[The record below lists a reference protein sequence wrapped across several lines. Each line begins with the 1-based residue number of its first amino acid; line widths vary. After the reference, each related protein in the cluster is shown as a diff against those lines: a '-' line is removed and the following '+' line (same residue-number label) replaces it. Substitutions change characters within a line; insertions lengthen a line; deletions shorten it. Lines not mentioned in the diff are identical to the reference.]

1 MKKTVKQH
9 LFAAPVLIAILITFN
24 SFKTAQ
30 NNSIANGGGIAGG
43 IHFNFNAVEQ
53 KDGSVVGHLQY
64 DGDYYT
70 VECAEWFGS
79 SAILYTSGGFAFLV
93 ADNGEGSNGTAD
105 TISEPLIAVCGDDLA
120 PADFLS
126 NDEVTSGNI
135 QVKE

>member
-1 MKKTVKQH
+1 MKTTVKQY
-9 LFAAPVLIAILITFN
+9 LFAAPVLFAIVVIFN
-24 SFKTAQ
+24 SFAPAR

-43 IHFNFNAVEQ
+43 IHFNLNAVEQ
-53 KDGSVVGHLQY
+53 KDGAVVGHMQY

-79 SAILYTSGGFAFLV
+79 STILYTSGGVAFLV
-93 ADNGEGSNGTAD
+93 TDNGEGSNGTAD
-105 TISEPLIAVCGDDLA
+105 TISEPLIAECGDDLD
-120 PADFLS
+120 PSDFLS